1 MRKIFKAAL
10 VLGMVLPA
18 TMLAQYPYNYPYPQT
33 RRNGTP
39 GTPHPPAYNVAGSF
53 HGKLKELNG
62 KEILIET
69 EDDQT
74 VSIHRAR
81 KTKFLKGKESIK
93 ASDIDLET
101 MVTVDASE
109 DVDLKLT
116 AVSVT
121 VDPPP
126 KNSETT
132 LKSAGSK

>member
-1 MRKIFKAAL
+1 MRKILRAAL

-18 TMLAQYPYNYPYPQT
+18 MMLAQYPYNYPYPQT
-33 RRNGTP
+33 RRSVGPN
-39 GTPHPPAYNVAGSF
+39 TPHPPAYNVAGSF
-53 HGKLKELNG
+53 HGKLKELNS

-74 VSIHRAR
+74 VSIHRSR
-81 KTKFLKGKESIK
+81 KTKFLKGKDSIK
-93 ASDIDLET
+93 SSDIDLET

>member
-1 MRKIFKAAL
+1 MRKILKAAL
-10 VLGMVLPA
+10 LLGIVLPA
-18 TMLAQYPYNYPYPQT
+18 TILAQYPYNYPYPQT
-33 RRNGTP
+33 RRSGTP

-53 HGKLKELNG
+53 HGKLKELNS

-81 KTKFLKGKESIK
+81 KTKFLKGKDSIK

>member
-1 MRKIFKAAL
+1 MRRIFKSAL
-10 VLGMVLPA
+10 VLAIVLPA
-18 TMLAQYPYNYPYPQT
+18 TTLAQYPYNYPYPQT

-53 HGKLKELNG
+53 HGKLKELTS
-62 KEILIET
+62 KEVLIET

-74 VSIHRAR
+74 VSIHRSR
-81 KTKFLKGKESIK
+81 KTKFLKGKDSIK

>member
-1 MRKIFKAAL
+1 MRNRASGRHAASAAGTFGNL
-10 VLGMVLPA
+10 LDRWLETKEQSVEASTISSYRWVTEKYVRPGLG
-18 TMLAQYPYNYPYPQT
+18 
-33 RRNGTP
+33 G
-39 GTPHPPAYNVAGSF
+39 
-53 HGKLKELNG
+53 
-62 KEILIET
+62 
-69 EDDQT
+69 
-74 VSIHRAR
+74 AR
-81 KTKFLKGKESIK
+81 LTTLK

>member
-1 MRKIFKAAL
+1 MRKMLRAAL
-10 VLGMVLPA
+10 VLGGLLPA
-18 TMLAQYPYNYPYPQT
+18 MMLAQYPYNYPYPQA
-33 RRNGTP
+33 RRSVTP

-53 HGKLKELNG
+53 HGKLKELSS

-74 VSIHRAR
+74 VSIHRSR

-93 ASDIDLET
+93 SSDIDLET

-132 LKSAGSK
+132 LKTTGSK